1 MTTVSDTNEY
11 SSTSTKPAVTIKGQ
25 AGKKIKIES
34 VSIQLISGKEGVKNS
49 TVISINGI
57 PWGAWN
63 YTAAKYSDV
72 LAYSRYPPVIDAGKD
87 AVISWTINTNN
98 SAYPA
103 KFKNAAYTYS
113 FVDVDTS
120 GESTTENGEYLIVKC
135 ESKAAAA
142 ALLPKIKELAPTA
155 EIGIVSK
162 V

>member
-1 MTTVSDTNEY
+1 MTIVSDTKEY
-11 SSTSTKPAVTIKGQ
+11 SSSNTKPSVTIKGQ

-63 YTAAKYSDV
+63 YTAAKYSEI
-72 LAYSRYPPVIDAGKD
+72 LTYRRYPPVIEAGKD
-87 AVISWTINTNN
+87 AEISWTINTNN

-103 KFKNAAYTYS
+103 KFKNASYTYS
-113 FVDVDTS
+113 FVDV
-120 GESTTENGEYLIVKC
+120 ETTNEAANQYLIIKC
-135 ESKAAAA
+135 ESEVATTLIA
-142 ALLPKIKELAPTA
+142 KIKELAPTA
-155 EIGIVSK
+155 EIGIINK